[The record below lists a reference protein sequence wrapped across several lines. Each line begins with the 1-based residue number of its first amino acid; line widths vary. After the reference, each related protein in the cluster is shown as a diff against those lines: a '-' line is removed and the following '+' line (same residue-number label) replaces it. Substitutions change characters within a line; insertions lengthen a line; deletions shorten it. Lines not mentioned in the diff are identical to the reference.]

1 MAISQAQ
8 KIDLLFKQAFGVT
21 KTDLETN
28 KSPSN
33 ESISSPLIVR
43 ADLIWADSDQ
53 ILAAATAVPNVV
65 EDKSVGGLVECTPDV
80 TTIPINGV
88 YPTWKTNLT
97 DWIPPEFHSSYL
109 VKVYVDNPGASNPAA
124 TGTQIFAAGTAGTG
138 EYYFNCSSG
147 VLNFIGGTIPAVLTS
162 NKKIYVSGFRY
173 IGKKGLSIPQG
184 AGRGDCIGYE
194 HTQSVDSTNWLIT
207 HNKNSTRVQAT
218 IYDENSEQIIPERI
232 KIINSNEIEVS
243 FLAAVKGTAILVT
256 F

>member
-33 ESISSPLIVR
+33 ESIASPLIVR
-43 ADLIWADSDQ
+43 ADLIWAESDK

-65 EDKSVGGLVECTPDV
+65 EDNSTGALIECVPDT

-97 DWIPPEFHSSYL
+97 DWILPEFHSSYL
-109 VKVYVDNPGASNPAA
+109 VKVYVDNPGASNPAV
-124 TGTQIFAAGTAGTG
+124 TGTQIFAAGTAGVG

-147 VLNFIGGTIPAVLTS
+147 VLNFIGGTIPAALMTS
-162 NKKIYVSGFRY
+162 KKIYVSGFRY
-173 IGKKGLSIPQG
+173 IGKKGLSMPAG
-184 AGRGDCIGYE
+184 AGVGDCIGYE
-194 HTQSVDSTNWLIT
+194 HTQSVESTNWTIV
-207 HNKNSTRVQAT
+207 HNRNSRRVQAT
-218 IYDENSEQIIPERI
+218 IYDETSELIIPERI

-243 FLAAVKGTAILVT
+243 FLAPIKGTAILVT